1 MMPDNAR
8 KSWAAAWA
16 FRALQLVARGA
27 RGIII
32 NNHAQTAEQI
42 RAQVDALAPLF
53 EFISYDELKE
63 RLLLNSGRKPFCLL
77 TFDDGKAINA
87 TEAAP
92 ELVRLGVPAVFFIV
106 TGAVG
111 SGKALW
117 FDRLTALR
125 NSAGK
130 KTLPDYSA
138 FEAMPWRDREQQI
151 DALCTQF
158 GEDAN
163 LEDDTVRLMSWDE
176 ITRLQRAGFEIGSH
190 TVNHALLPDET
201 VEEATRQISDSI
213 RQIEEAGLRCRTFA
227 FPKGRARQPLVE
239 VALKLGLES
248 TLSTVPVWVRD
259 QDRLGCLPRIY
270 LRERADALHVRTK
283 AIAARTGWMLKNPS
297 GEGRRYGLSAT

>member
-1 MMPDNAR
+1 MPD
-8 KSWAAAWA
+8 SAWKKQVDA
-16 FRALQLVARGA
+16 LVSRAVPFAARGA

-32 NNHAQTAEQI
+32 NNHAQNAVQI

-53 EFISYDELKE
+53 EFIGYDDLKE
-63 RLLLNSGRKPFCLL
+63 RLLFKPGGKPFCLL

-92 ELVRLGVPAVFFIV
+92 ELVRLGVPAVFFVV
-106 TGAVG
+106 TGAVA

-130 KTLPDYSA
+130 KTLPDYSV

-151 DALCTQF
+151 DALCAQC

-163 LEDDTVRLMSWDE
+163 LEEDTVRLMSWDE
-176 ITRLQRAGFEIGSH
+176 ITRLQRDGFEIGSH
-190 TVNHALLPDET
+190 TINHALLPDET
-201 VEEATRQISDSI
+201 AEEATRQISDSI
-213 RQIEEAGLRCRTFA
+213 RQMEEAGLRCRTLA
-227 FPKGRARQPLVE
+227 FPKGRASQPLVE
-239 VALKLGLES
+239 AALRLGLES
-248 TLSTVPVWVRD
+248 TMSTVPAWVRD
-259 QDRLGCLPRIY
+259 QDRLDCLPRIY
-270 LRERADALHVRTK
+270 LRERADALHIRMK

-297 GEGRRYGLSAT
+297 GEGRRYCLSAMS

>member
-1 MMPDNAR
+1 MTDNAWKNR
-8 KSWAAAWA
+8 AAAWA
-16 FRALQLVARGA
+16 SRAVQIAAHGA

-42 RAQVDALAPLF
+42 RAQVEALASLF
-53 EFISYDELKE
+53 EFISYDDLKE
-63 RLLLNSGRKPFCLL
+63 QLPFKSGGKPFCLL

-87 TEAAP
+87 IETAP
-92 ELVRLGVPAVFFIV
+92 ELLRLGVPAVFFVV

-111 SGKALW
+111 SGKSLW

-125 NSAGK
+125 NSVGK
-130 KTLPDYSA
+130 KTFPDYSV

-151 DALCTQF
+151 DTLCTQC

-176 ITRLQRAGFEIGSH
+176 ITRLQRGGFEIGSH

-201 VEEATRQISDSI
+201 AEEATRQISDSI
-213 RQIEEAGLRCRTFA
+213 RQMEEAGLRCRTFA
-227 FPKGRARQPLVE
+227 FPKGRTSQPLVE
-239 VALKLGLES
+239 AALKLGLES
-248 TLSTVPVWVRD
+248 TMSTVPVWVRD
-259 QDRLGCLPRIY
+259 QDRLDCLPRIY
-270 LRERADALHVRTK
+270 LRERADALHIRMK

-297 GEGRRYGLSAT
+297 GEGRRYRLSAT